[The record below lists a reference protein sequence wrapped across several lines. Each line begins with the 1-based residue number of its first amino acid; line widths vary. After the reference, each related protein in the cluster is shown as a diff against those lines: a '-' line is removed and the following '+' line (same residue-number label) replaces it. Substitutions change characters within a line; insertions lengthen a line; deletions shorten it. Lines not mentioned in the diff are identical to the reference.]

1 MKKSSLALAIAFFVS
16 AVTVRSQ
23 GLDPASLLKPSEHAW
38 PTYSGDY
45 SGRHYSSL
53 AQINQTNVKNL
64 SLAWVSRITA
74 GTAAP
79 VGPDF
84 GLGAAPT
91 PTIVDGEATEEIKV
105 SGPNGVSRISGAIL
119 QVNGILYIATPD
131 NAWAMDAR
139 NGRLL
144 WHFFWKT
151 KGGTHIGNR
160 GMAMYRDWLFFETPD
175 DYLISLDAKT
185 GKERWHKVISD
196 FNQQY
201 FSTMAP
207 IVIGDHLLIGTGN
220 DMDAPGFLKAVDPET
235 GNDQWTLW
243 TTPHEKND
251 PGADT
256 WPNLDAARHGGGNV
270 WIPGSYDPELHLYYF
285 GTGNPNPIFSAGS
298 RSGTNLFTCSIVA
311 VNVDTGKMAW
321 YFQPTPHETHDWD
334 AAQTPVLVDADFQG
348 KQRKLLLTANRSGY
362 FFVLDRVTGEPLLHA
377 PFSHSTNW
385 STGVN
390 DKGQL
395 IRNPLKDAQIGG
407 ALVSPSNPGITNY
420 PPPTFDPETGL
431 FYVQR
436 NESFSVYY
444 ITDPDPKE
452 AEGFGGA
459 MEQMLGSMGRYL
471 TAIDYKTGKVV
482 WEHPYPESNSPG
494 GGVAGVLSTAGKLLF
509 APDAAGNLVAYDPAN
524 GKILW
529 HTHLGQVSNAPET
542 YLLDGRQYILSAA
555 GDAVYAFAL
564 N

>member
-1 MKKSSLALAIAFFVS
+1 MKSFFLAIA
-16 AVTVRSQ
+16 AVFLLTFSVYSQ
-23 GLDPASLLKPSEHAW
+23 GLDPSSLLKPSENSW

-45 SGRHYSSL
+45 SGRHYSPL
-53 AQINQTNVKNL
+53 AQINQSNVKNL
-64 SLAWVSRITA
+64 SLAWVNRITA
-74 GTAAP
+74 GSVASI
-79 VGPDF
+79 GPDF
-84 GLGAAPT
+84 ALGAPPT
-91 PTIVDGEATEEIKV
+91 PVIVGGEATEEIKI
-105 SGPNGVSRISGAIL
+105 SGPNGTSRISGAIL
-119 QVNGILYIATPD
+119 QVSGILYICTPD

-139 NGRLL
+139 TGRLL
-144 WHFFWKT
+144 WHYFWKT

-160 GMAMYRDWLFFETPD
+160 GLAMYRDWLFFETPD
-175 DYLISLDAKT
+175 DYLVSLDAKT

-207 IVIGDHLLIGTGN
+207 IVIGDHLLVGTGN

-235 GNDQWTLW
+235 GNDEWTFW
-243 TTPHEKND
+243 TTPHEKTD

-298 RSGTNLFTCSIVA
+298 RSGTNLFTCSIIA
-311 VNVDTGKMAW
+311 LNVDTGKMAW

-334 AAQTPVLVDADFQG
+334 AAQTPVLVDAEFGG

-362 FFVLDRVTGEPLLHA
+362 FFVLDRVTGEHLLSA

-385 STGVN
+385 ATGVN
-390 DKGQL
+390 GKGQL
-395 IRNPLKDAQIGG
+395 IRNPMKDAQIGG

-444 ITDPDPKE
+444 LTDPDPKE

-471 TAIDYKTGKVV
+471 TAIDFKTGKIA
-482 WEHPYPESNSPG
+482 WEHPYPESYTPG
-494 GGVAGVLSTAGKLLF
+494 GGAAGLLSTAGKLLF

-542 YLLDGRQYILSAA
+542 YMLDGRQYILSAA